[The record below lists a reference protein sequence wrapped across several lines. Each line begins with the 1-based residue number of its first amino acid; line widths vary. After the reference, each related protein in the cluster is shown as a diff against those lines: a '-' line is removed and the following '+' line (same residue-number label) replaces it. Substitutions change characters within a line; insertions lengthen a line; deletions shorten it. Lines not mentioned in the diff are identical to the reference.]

1 MTISGP
7 VLLESLREYRLLEE
21 EQLSRL
27 VLEVRAH
34 ALDAEALAAELCRR
48 GLLTAFQAE
57 QLLAGRGADLVLGT
71 KYVLL
76 DKLGEGGMGAV
87 FKARHRITRGV
98 RAVKLIRSE
107 YLTSKDAVQ
116 RFFLEAQAA
125 EKLNHPNII
134 RAYDA
139 DQDHGRCYFVM
150 EYVEGADL
158 AKVLRER
165 SPLPVAQA
173 CEYVRQAAL
182 GLQHASER
190 GLVHRD
196 IKPSNLL
203 FSPAEGVIKILDL
216 GLARL
221 RESSAPGVDE
231 TNPLTPMNM
240 MMGTPD
246 FMAPEQAENSRAVDI
261 RADVYALGG
270 TLYQLLSGSVP
281 FPGGTLVDK
290 LQRHFH
296 EMPASLSRWRS
307 DIPPELSAV
316 VERMMAK
323 RPDQRY
329 QTPAEVAVALQ
340 PFCSATLPSLV
351 PQTRTAPAP
360 VGDKDPTLYF
370 SESTPPRA
378 ATAPGGSETAINVSG
393 EPFSLPQQ
401 REAELTERIDESD
414 TRKPAVPARAQP
426 SRRRLVVTVALVAA
440 VLVPPL
446 IWWLAGLGS
455 GSGTDESGEVKAP
468 DKKVVVGSDRQPGN
482 TDKKSPSKDKV
493 HPPDPTKPDPVKRG
507 VGRPAV
513 AGGTQVAVGKPGK
526 LVAVVGKGIDWERNP
541 EEVRKLGGDVE
552 RVVFSRN
559 GLYAAARRRLQI
571 ELYALAEKSRTVAL
585 SSAEVAGDQVKL
597 DPALAEVALSPDGT
611 RGAFAT
617 TGMTD
622 ARVRGSA
629 QLITSLDLLVE
640 WGGSEPKLFFGPVA
654 SEFTDIQG
662 RKVPASS
669 ARCLAYTGDGK
680 KLLEGA
686 TTEFRRW
693 EIKPD
698 KTFYDRYVSSPLKS
712 PAESLAGSPGGR
724 YAAVGLRDGT
734 VRLFRLDAADSVE
747 PAVLKGHTSAVRSIA
762 FLTDRQ
768 LVSGD
773 SDGSVCMWRLPE
785 QPKEGEEISPL
796 HNGERWHTDVVR
808 CVAAAPGGEQFASG
822 GTDGLVCGGRVG
834 ENRPLW
840 QQKCDGE
847 VRAVAFAADGRY
859 LLYATKKAISR
870 IPLRGD
876 TSKGKIHPA
885 TTDAPGIGKG

>member
-1 MTISGP
+1 MTISSP
-7 VLLESLREYRLLEE
+7 VLLEALREYRLLEE
-21 EQLSRL
+21 EQLNRL
-27 VLEVRAH
+27 ALEVRAH
-34 ALDAEALAAELCRR
+34 ALDAEPLATELRRR

-57 QLLAGRGADLVLGT
+57 QLLAGRAADLVLGT

-87 FKARHRITRGV
+87 YKARHRITRGV

-139 DQDHGRCYFVM
+139 DQDQGRCYFVM
-150 EYVEGADL
+150 EYVEGEDL
-158 AKVLRER
+158 AKLLSER
-165 SPLPVAQA
+165 GQLPVAQA

-203 FSPAEGVIKILDL
+203 LSPAEGVIKILDL

-221 RESSAPGVDE
+221 RESSAPGGDE
-231 TNPLTPMNM
+231 FNPLTPMNM

-246 FMAPEQAENSRAVDI
+246 FMAPEQAEDSRAVDI
-261 RADVYALGG
+261 RADIYALGG

-290 LQRHFH
+290 LKRLYH
-296 EMPASLSRWRS
+296 EMPAALPCWRN
-307 DIPPELSAV
+307 DIPPGLSAV

-340 PFCSATLPSLV
+340 PFCSAILPSLGRETHTDAV
-351 PQTRTAPAP
+351 GNKLPTVSFPESTAPQAAP
-360 VGDKDPTLYF
+360 QKGSSV
-370 SESTPPRA
+370 
-378 ATAPGGSETAINVSG
+378 TALNVHG
-393 EPFSLPQQ
+393 ELFSLPQK
-401 REAELTERIDESD
+401 RE
-414 TRKPAVPARAQP
+414 PAGPPAGRGPPARAGRERAQP
-426 SRRRLVVTVALVAA
+426 SRRRLVVPAALVAA
-440 VLVPPL
+440 ILVPPL
-446 IWWLAGLGS
+446 IWWLMGLGS
-455 GSGTDESGEVKAP
+455 GSGTDEGGGMEDPDRRGEA
-468 DKKVVVGSDRQPGN
+468 VVGGPDRPPGN
-482 TDKKSPSKDKV
+482 TDKKSLSRGTV
-493 HPPDPTKPDPVKRG
+493 SPPDQTNPVPVKRG

-513 AGGTQVAVGKPGK
+513 AGGTPVAAARSGT
-526 LVAVVGKGIDWERNP
+526 LASVAGKGIDWERSP
-541 EEVRKLGGDVE
+541 EEVRKLGGDIE
-552 RVVFSRN
+552 HVVFSAN
-559 GLYAAARRRLQI
+559 GSQAAAPRRLQI
-571 ELYALAEKSRTVAL
+571 ELYALGEKPRTMAL

-597 DPALAEVALSPDGT
+597 DPALGELALSPDGT

-629 QLITSLDLLVE
+629 QFITSLDLLVE
-640 WGGSEPKLFFGPVA
+640 WGGSEPRLFFGPVA
-654 SEFTDIQG
+654 AEITEVQG
-662 RKVPASS
+662 RKMPASS

-680 KLLEGA
+680 KLLEGT
-686 TTEFRRW
+686 TTEFRSW

-698 KTFYDRYVSSPLKS
+698 RSFYDRYVSAPLKS

-734 VRLFRLDAADSVE
+734 LRLFRLDAADSVE
-747 PAVLKGHTSAVRSIA
+747 PAVLKGHASAVRSVA
-762 FLTDRQ
+762 FLAERR

-773 SDGSVCMWRLPE
+773 SDGTVCMWRLPE
-785 QPKEGEEISPL
+785 QLKEGEEIQPV
-796 HNGERWHTDVVR
+796 HKAERWHADVIR
-808 CVAAAPGGEQFASG
+808 SMAAAPGGEQFATG
-822 GTDGLVCGGRVG
+822 ADGLICLGRFG
-834 ENRPLW
+834 ETRPLW

-847 VRAVAFAADGRY
+847 VRAVAFSADGRS
-859 LLYATKKAISR
+859 LYFATKKVINR

-876 TSKGKIHPA
+876 TSQGKFRPA
-885 TTDAPGIGKG
+885 TTDTPGIGKS